1 MRAPGQSNTVIGD
14 SGAGT
19 VLRMSGQE
27 RRAACSLAAIYAV
40 RMLGLFMI
48 LPVFALHADRYHG
61 ATPALMGLAIGIY
74 GLTQAALQIP
84 FGVLSD
90 RIGRKRVIFAG
101 LAIFAAGSIVAALA
115 DSIGGV
121 IAGRALQG
129 AGAIAAAVLAL
140 TADLT
145 RVEQRTKAMAIIGA
159 SIGLTFALAMVLGP
173 VVTRLAGIGG
183 VFWLTAGLALAG
195 MAILAWLVPAPAA
208 SCFHRDTSPVLTQ
221 FGRILRDAQ
230 LLRLNQGIAVLHFNM
245 TAAFTVLPLLL
256 GQRLAIPAADHALI
270 YLGVLAGALVL
281 LVPLVLASHR
291 LGHTRTVFLGAVAGL
306 GLAQIGLWGAPD
318 SLLGAALLMVAYFAA
333 LMLLEAMLPAL
344 VSQCA
349 PPQLKGTALGAYSTC
364 QFLGAFLGGAI
375 GGWLHGRFGP
385 HAVFAACA
393 VLNAAWLLVATGMH
407 APSTLSTQLLRVGD
421 VDEARARVLAEALL
435 AVPGVAEAVVVAED
449 RTAYL
454 KVDRKRLDRDALMA
468 YAARDE

>member
-1 MRAPGQSNTVIGD
+1 MRGPGQSNTVIGD

-19 VLRMSGQE
+19 ALRMSGQE
-27 RRAACSLAAIYAV
+27 RRAACSLAGIYAV
-40 RMLGLFMI
+40 RMLGLFMV
-48 LPVFALHADRYHG
+48 LPVFALHADHYQG

-84 FGVLSD
+84 FGMLSD

-115 DSIGGV
+115 ESIGGV

-145 RVEQRTKAMAIIGA
+145 REEQRTKAMAIIGA

-173 VVTRLAGIGG
+173 VVARVAGVSG
-183 VFWLTAGLALAG
+183 VFWLTAGLAFGA

-208 SCFHRDTSPVLTQ
+208 SRFHRDTSPVLAQ
-221 FGRILRDAQ
+221 FGRILGDTQ
-230 LLRLNQGIAVLHFNM
+230 LLRLNLGIAVLHFNI

-256 GQRLAIPAADHALI
+256 GQGLAIPAADHGLI

-281 LVPLVLASHR
+281 IVPLVLASDR
-291 LGHTRTVFLGAVAGL
+291 LGHTRTVFLGAIAGL
-306 GLAQIGLWGAPD
+306 GLAQLGLWGAPA
-318 SLLGAALLMVAYFAA
+318 SLLGAAALMVAYFAT

-344 VSQCA
+344 VSQRA
-349 PPQLKGTALGAYSTC
+349 PPQLKGTAMGAYSTC
-364 QFLGAFLGGAI
+364 QFLGAFLGGVA

-393 VLNAAWLLVATGMH
+393 ALNAAWLLGAMGMH
-407 APSTLSTQLLRVGD
+407 AQRTLSTQLLRVGE
-421 VDEARARVLAEALL
+421 VDEARARAIAKALL

-468 YAARDE
+468 YAARDD